1 MRRYGKK
8 FMAVLLIAVMAAQM
22 GILQLSAASNQSP
35 GINGEISVK
44 AEKNQLTLGEE
55 VDLWDQVMVQDSS
68 GKNLNEFSQIAEI
81 KPDTFEKVVREE
93 GQEPAEVYIF
103 KEAGT
108 YEITYKAIVENQ
120 EKSGIRTVEVTE
132 PEEIGQEDSQAA
144 QNLLNEEAGPEAG
157 DNQEAGNGTKAGDN
171 QEAGN
176 GPESGDAQVAGNDSE
191 TGGNQETG
199 EAGKAGNDSE
209 TGETGEAENGP
220 ETGDNQETGD
230 GQGTQENLGNG
241 NDQGDSGSQEQGGSQ
256 EASDKQNGDD
266 TQENGDSQNPGNAQ
280 DSQENGDSDSS
291 QNVDKTQ
298 EQQNEQE
305 TDVLLPNSAEGLN
318 VLNSIGTG
326 INSLSSRAGGTFRVH
341 VDSQSAV
348 GTSPEST
355 GIMDFFRIHTSDPNW
370 NNWWYMG
377 YALRWIESTS
387 RYAYCF
393 EAGQSSSSSDIYGAN
408 GAKWAD
414 SALYSALAYTMAHGA
429 QYVQQDSVD
438 SKYSIGAGD
447 GTWPLDYA
455 ITQLV
460 AHALIAD
467 PELNPASDSD
477 QHGWSNEIKFSMSD
491 VQVADD
497 ARYYV
502 MNSASIDFNAYKN
515 QALSIAK
522 QFFNDAKAYGK
533 WANNGYLDK
542 IEFNVDTT
550 SQPTLNGSNYEATF
564 TVTPKSTSR
573 DGSSLDHS
581 SEFDKSSLK
590 LTLSNAPSGAKIVAV
605 DASKGQYKITFPKS
619 SVEAG
624 KTYNITVKASGKFDR
639 EKVMNY
645 RSNNTNNQSMGFWEV
660 TEEDVEDSTTFQLSV
675 PSKLRL
681 NVKKDWTGEWSQ
693 TYRPE
698 TVKVQL
704 WRKSSAKPGGELV
717 PYSYKTLKASEN
729 WTLPDDDDWKNLP
742 IADSNGNVYTYYVK
756 ETVPS
761 GYTFVSSTETT
772 SSGTIVITNK
782 QKQISLTV
790 EKKWT
795 GSYASEDLPDSITV
809 ELWRKSDANP
819 NGSKVKGSDKTL
831 KKSQGWKLPSNDIW
845 EHLPVA
851 DKDGNVYTYYVKETV
866 PSGFTFVSTTYAEAD
881 EVYEN
886 SQHQETI
893 TITNTAE
900 EGPGFKLLKVDEDN
914 PDMGLQGAE
923 FILTD
928 SLMAGKELMK
938 AVSDADGVVSFENL
952 HKVMTPNKEYF
963 IYESK
968 APEGYKLDGGYI
980 GVTLSSGAV
989 NVTTN
994 GVGSAGTT
1002 HTSGEI
1008 KFTMKNEKSEP
1019 VEAEFTVKKVDS
1031 QNESVALEGAEFA
1044 LRNSRN
1050 GANLQTAIS
1059 GADGLVKFDKL
1070 DVGTYYVV
1078 ETKAPEGYLLPEGYI
1093 QFKVSAQGSISI
1105 VDNGY
1110 GDLGNKVTNQPY
1122 DYQLGNEEQ
1131 PRGSFVLK
1139 KADESGNGL
1148 KDAKF
1153 SLYKDS
1159 LSGTVV
1165 DTEKSASSTGKVTF
1179 RDLLP
1184 GTYYIKET
1192 TAPSEYKLP
1201 EGYIKFVINQEG
1213 EVSPWDTENGY
1224 GDLGQVQES
1233 GDFHFILKNEKI
1245 ETSVKLKKVDSE
1257 TENPLAGAVFELRSD
1272 THSGTTLD
1280 TKTSDSDGMVT
1291 FEHLKAGETYYIVE
1305 TKMPEGYKDFTSSI
1319 NYNLCV
1325 RVKATGEVTMT
1336 PSYSLS
1342 SYIIKEDTAYV
1353 IWKNEPK
1360 KVDIYMYKVDAEDG
1374 GKLNGAVFEL
1384 RQTPEGTPLQTIEIG
1399 KNSTEGYASFRDL
1412 GNGTYYIV
1420 ETKAPDGYNALG
1432 EGHIKVTVSKGQ
1444 IADVEVRY
1452 QEEDAAMIT
1461 VEKRFSGASVS
1472 ITVKNNKKEEIQLPE
1487 TGGRGNLPFTCGGLM
1502 LLGIGLL
1509 LAIKYQKQRREVYRH

>member
-1 MRRYGKK
+1 
-8 FMAVLLIAVMAAQM
+8 M
-22 GILQLSAASNQSP
+22 G
-35 GINGEISVK
+35 
-44 AEKNQLTLGEE
+44 
-55 VDLWDQVMVQDSS
+55 
-68 GKNLNEFSQIAEI
+68 
-81 KPDTFEKVVREE
+81 
-93 GQEPAEVYIF
+93 
-103 KEAGT
+103 
-108 YEITYKAIVENQ
+108 
-120 EKSGIRTVEVTE
+120 
-132 PEEIGQEDSQAA
+132 
-144 QNLLNEEAGPEAG
+144 QN
-157 DNQEAGNGTKAGDN
+157 
-171 QEAGN
+171 
-176 GPESGDAQVAGNDSE
+176 
-191 TGGNQETG
+191 
-199 EAGKAGNDSE
+199 
-209 TGETGEAENGP
+209 
-220 ETGDNQETGD
+220 
-230 GQGTQENLGNG
+230 
-241 NDQGDSGSQEQGGSQ
+241 
-256 EASDKQNGDD
+256 
-266 TQENGDSQNPGNAQ
+266 
-280 DSQENGDSDSS
+280 
-291 QNVDKTQ
+291 
-298 EQQNEQE
+298 
-305 TDVLLPNSAEGLN
+305 
-318 VLNSIGTG
+318 
-326 INSLSSRAGGTFRVH
+326 
-341 VDSQSAV
+341 
-348 GTSPEST
+348 
-355 GIMDFFRIHTSDPNW
+355 
-370 NNWWYMG
+370 
-377 YALRWIESTS
+377 
-387 RYAYCF
+387 
-393 EAGQSSSSSDIYGAN
+393 SSSSDIYGAN

-447 GTWPLDYA
+447 GTWPMDYA

-467 PELNPASDSD
+467 PELNPASDSA

-502 MNSASIDFNAYKN
+502 MNSASIDYNAYKY
-515 QALSIAK
+515 QALDIAK

-542 IEFNVDTT
+542 IEFHVDAT
-550 SQPTLNGSNYEATF
+550 SEPTLNGSNYEATF
-564 TVTPKSTSR
+564 TVTPESTSR

-581 SEFDKSSLK
+581 SEFDADSLE

-624 KTYNITVKASGKFDR
+624 KTYTITVKASGKFDR

-660 TEEDVEDSTTFQLSV
+660 TEEEVEDSTTFQLSV

-698 TVKVQL
+698 TVNVQL

-742 IADSNGNVYTYYVK
+742 VADSNGNVYTYYVK

-772 SSGTIVITNK
+772 SSGTIVITNE
-782 QKQISLTV
+782 QKLINLTV

-795 GSYASEDLPDSITV
+795 GSYTSEDLPDSITV

-819 NGSKVKGSDKTL
+819 NGSKVTGSDKTL

-851 DKDGNVYTYYVKETV
+851 DKNGNVYTYYVKETV

-900 EGPGFKLLKVDEDN
+900 EGPGFKLLKVDENDTN
-914 PDMGLQGAE
+914 MGLQGAE
-923 FILTD
+923 FVLTD
-928 SLMAGKELMK
+928 DMMMGQELMK

-952 HKVMTPNKEYF
+952 HRVMTPNKEYY

-989 NVTTN
+989 NVTSN
-994 GVGSAGTT
+994 RVGSAGIT

-1008 KFTMKNEKSEP
+1008 KFTLKNERTEP

-1044 LRNSRN
+1044 LRESRY
-1050 GANLQTAIS
+1050 GEDLQTAVS
-1059 GADGLVKFDKL
+1059 GTDGLVKFEKL
-1070 DVGTYYVV
+1070 DVGTYYVI

-1093 QFKVSAQGSISI
+1093 QFKVNAQGSISI

-1245 ETSVKLKKVDSE
+1245 ETSVKLRKVDSE
-1257 TENPLAGAVFELRSD
+1257 TENPLEGAEFELRSG

-1325 RVKATGEVTMT
+1325 RVNATGEVTMT
-1336 PSYSLS
+1336 PSYSLN

-1384 RQTPEGTPLQTIEIG
+1384 RQTPEGAPLQTIEIG
-1399 KNSTEGYASFRDL
+1399 KNSTEGYARFRDL

-1461 VEKRFSGASVS
+1461 VEKSFSGASVS

-1487 TGGRGNLPFTCGGLM
+1487 TGGKGNLPFTCGGLM

>member
-1 MRRYGKK
+1 
-8 FMAVLLIAVMAAQM
+8 
-22 GILQLSAASNQSP
+22 
-35 GINGEISVK
+35 
-44 AEKNQLTLGEE
+44 
-55 VDLWDQVMVQDSS
+55 MVH
-68 GKNLNEFSQIAEI
+68 
-81 KPDTFEKVVREE
+81 
-93 GQEPAEVYIF
+93 
-103 KEAGT
+103 
-108 YEITYKAIVENQ
+108 
-120 EKSGIRTVEVTE
+120 
-132 PEEIGQEDSQAA
+132 
-144 QNLLNEEAGPEAG
+144 
-157 DNQEAGNGTKAGDN
+157 
-171 QEAGN
+171 
-176 GPESGDAQVAGNDSE
+176 
-191 TGGNQETG
+191 
-199 EAGKAGNDSE
+199 
-209 TGETGEAENGP
+209 
-220 ETGDNQETGD
+220 
-230 GQGTQENLGNG
+230 
-241 NDQGDSGSQEQGGSQ
+241 DQGDSGSQEQGGSQ